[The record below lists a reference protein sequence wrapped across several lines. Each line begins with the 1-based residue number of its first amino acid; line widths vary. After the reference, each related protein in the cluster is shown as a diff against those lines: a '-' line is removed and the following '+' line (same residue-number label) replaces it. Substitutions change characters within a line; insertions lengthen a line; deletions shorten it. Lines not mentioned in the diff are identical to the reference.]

1 LEFQKTVL
9 RRRMVR
15 HFAKDAVPDRAVN
28 RILELAQHYP
38 SAGFS
43 QGVAYVVVKDP
54 EVRKKIGHVQEEEEY
69 VSMGFHPFI
78 SEAPVLIVVSVS
90 EQHYHRRYQESD
102 KLQPSGTTVLV
113 LRRRSSLNDN
123 PASGNRYGLRRRLRR
138 SLKCPRDEGSAE
150 YSGRIPSCRNH
161 LHRQTATR

>member
-1 LEFQKTVL
+1 
-9 RRRMVR
+9 MVR
-15 HFAKDAVPDRAVN
+15 HFAKDTVPDPVVN

-90 EQHYHRRYQESD
+90 EPQYHRRYQESD
-102 KLQPSGTTVLV
+102 KLQQSGTERPGPHHTG
-113 LRRRSSLNDN
+113 SSTQEQ
-123 PASGNRYGLRRRLRR
+123 P
-138 SLKCPRDEGSAE
+138 
-150 YSGRIPSCRNH
+150 
-161 LHRQTATR
+161 Q

>member
-1 LEFQKTVL
+1 
-9 RRRMVR
+9 MVR

-54 EVRKKIGHVQEEEEY
+54 EVRKKIGHVQEEEEDLG
-69 VSMGFHPFI
+69 MGFHPFI

-90 EQHYHRRYQESD
+90 AQHYHRRYQESD
-102 KLQPSGTTVLV
+102 KLQPSRT
-113 LRRRSSLNDN
+113 
-123 PASGNRYGLRRRLRR
+123 A
-138 SLKCPRDEGSAE
+138 
-150 YSGRIPSCRNH
+150 IPSPTPYWYFDA
-161 LHRQTATR
+161 LAASM